1 MNKRDLIR
9 ELSKYT
15 LTKKDAKNFI
25 EVIFDAIK
33 YSLLSG
39 EKVTIQNFGSFIP
52 KFYKSKKMYDPKRK
66 KYLSIQPRRR
76 IKFVLSKTFNKVL
89 NKR

>member
-1 MNKRDLIR
+1 MNKKDLIN

-15 LTKKDAKNFI
+15 LTKKDAKKFI
-25 EVIFDAIK
+25 EVVFDTIK
-33 YSLLSG
+33 YSLISG
-39 EKVTIQNFGSFIP
+39 EKVTIQNFGSFVP

-76 IKFVLSKTFNKVL
+76 IKFILSKTFNKIL